1 MPTSYADAYAGRMAK
16 TGYQAVAL
24 DPDVAKSL
32 RGVAH
37 YLSITSGQRVS
48 MSEALAQL
56 VQCYLHTTGLPDH
69 VQAAILGTPQP
80 AGQQTLDDAQP

>member
-1 MPTSYADAYAGRMAK
+1 MAK

-24 DPDVAKSL
+24 DPAVAKSL

-37 YLSITSGQRVS
+37 YLSITGGQRVS

-56 VQCYLHTTGLPDH
+56 VQSYLHTTGLPDY
-69 VQAAILGTPQP
+69 VQRAILGVPEHP
-80 AGQQTLDDAQP
+80 GQQTLDDAQR

>member
-1 MPTSYADAYAGRMAK
+1 MAK

-24 DPDVAKSL
+24 DPAVAKSL

-48 MSEALAQL
+48 MSDALAQL
-56 VQCYLHTTGLPDH
+56 VQLWLHEAQLPDYV
-69 VQAAILGTPQP
+69 VQAITG
-80 AGQQTLDDAQP
+80 AQPVPLRPPSDHAQC

>member
-1 MPTSYADAYAGRMAK
+1 MAK
-16 TGYQAVAL
+16 SGYQAVAL
-24 DPDVAKSL
+24 DPAVAKSL

-56 VQCYLHTTGLPDH
+56 VDGWLHQVQLPDYVVH
-69 VQAAILGTPQP
+69 SIKGADPIPLAA
-80 AGQQTLDDAQP
+80 DRDHAQR

>member
-1 MPTSYADAYAGRMAK
+1 MAK
-16 TGYQAVAL
+16 SGYQAVAL
-24 DPDVAKSL
+24 EPAVAKSL

-56 VQCYLHTTGLPDH
+56 VDSWLHQVQLPDYVVH
-69 VQAAILGTPQP
+69 AIKGADPLPLAT
-80 AGQQTLDDAQP
+80 DRDHAQR

>member
-1 MPTSYADAYAGRMAK
+1 MAK
-16 TGYQAVAL
+16 PGYQAVAL
-24 DPDVAKSL
+24 DPAVAKSL

-56 VQCYLHTTGLPDH
+56 VDGWLHQADLPDYV
-69 VQAAILGTPQP
+69 VQAILGAAPVP
-80 AGQQTLDDAQP
+80 LRPPSDHAKR